1 MRQVVCPVLLS
12 LLVTTAAHA
21 QSAVSVRVTDQNGLP
36 VPNTMLTLKH
46 GPFRHTGTCDA
57 DGSYRFLGLE
67 AGEYELV
74 AVADGY
80 FPAEKEFLVKPRQPV
95 VLLVELTPRSVTHE
109 EIEVRAADVHLGE
122 TSASRLLTHQELAS
136 LPATARRDIPSLA
149 LFAFPGAT
157 LSHDNFVH
165 VRGHE
170 VSLQES
176 VNGVTFLDNPQEQF
190 SPGLT
195 PESFETITLISGS
208 FPAEYGNRFGGIVE
222 ATTRSGFDLDG
233 HGSASLSMGSF
244 QTHSSFAEY
253 GASRGKWGYYVFA
266 SGFTT
271 DWYLNPPEPQAFHD
285 FGFGLRGNGQ
295 VDYRSSN
302 DSLSLFVAGGGTN
315 FNLPNLEEDEEEG
328 RDAARRLRSHTVIL
342 HWQHLFSPATL
353 WTSSVYERKL
363 SDRLVPTND
372 PVTPFGDGN
381 RSSLTVGGKSDLLHV
396 WRNHIFKAGFDLAR
410 LRLRERLAFDAR
422 EELLPPEDPEPFTF
436 ARRKT
441 GGQASFYVQDHL
453 SITPHWTAD
462 IGLRW
467 DYFHLLDSSEQVSP
481 RIAVAYHIPRTQ
493 STLRFAYNRYFSP
506 YPIEFALLANFFG
519 TSAPE
524 AEDRV
529 GPLQPYRQH
538 YFETGW
544 IQEVH
549 PRLLLEVNG
558 FYHRGTRPFE
568 YREISITRL
577 FLPVNSTRAVSYGT
591 EVTVTLRELK
601 RLGLSARL
609 QYAYQRTF
617 FFGPLAGGFALGEEI
632 EAGEK
637 FLPAF
642 DEPHSG
648 TAVLQFHRRWHDFSA
663 QWVIRYGSGTATRDG
678 EERLP
683 GHTTADFGASLSIL
697 QRERASVR
705 LEFTLANIT
714 DHRYA
719 IAKESEETP
728 IQFAAPRVV
737 SGRIKVS
744 F

>member
-1 MRQVVCPVLLS
+1 MGRALRPLLF
-12 LLVTTAAHA
+12 LLFATAVHA
-21 QSAVSVRVTDQNGLP
+21 QSTISVRVTDQNGLP
-36 VPNTMLTLKH
+36 VPNAMLVLKQ
-46 GPFRHTGTCDA
+46 GPFQRMGTSDA
-57 DGSYRFLGLE
+57 GGSYRFLGLE
-67 AGEYELV
+67 PGEYELV

-95 VLLVELTPRSVTHE
+95 VLLVELIPRSVAHE

-208 FPAEYGNRFGGIVE
+208 FPAEYGSRFGGIAE

-233 HGSASLSMGSF
+233 HGSASLSLGSF

-253 GASRGKWGYYVFA
+253 GDTRGKWGFYVSA

-271 DWYLNPPEPQAFHD
+271 DWYLNPPEPEAFHD
-285 FGFGLRGNGQ
+285 FGFGLRGSGQ

-342 HWQHLFSPATL
+342 HWQHTFSPATL
-353 WTSSVYERKL
+353 WTSAVYERKL
-363 SDRLVPTND
+363 NDRLVPTTD
-372 PVTPFGDGN
+372 PVTPLGDGR
-381 RSSLTVGGKSDLLHV
+381 RSSQTVGGKSDLLHV
-396 WRNHIFKAGFDLAR
+396 WRNHIFKTGFDLTR
-410 LRLRERLAFDAR
+410 LRLGEQFAFDAR
-422 EELLPPEDPEPFTF
+422 EEPLPPEDPEPFTF
-436 ARRKT
+436 AQREA

-453 SITPHWTAD
+453 SITPQWTAD

-467 DYFHLLDSSEQVSP
+467 DYFQLLHSFNQVSP
-481 RIAVAYHIPRTQ
+481 RLAVAYHIPRSQ

-506 YPIEFALLANFFG
+506 YPIEYALLANFFG

-524 AEDRV
+524 PDDRA

-538 YFETGW
+538 YLEGGW

-549 PRLLLEVNG
+549 PRLILEVNG

-577 FLPVNSTRAVSYGT
+577 FLPINSTRAVSYGT
-591 EVTVTLRELK
+591 EITVNLRELK
-601 RLGLSARL
+601 HLGLSGRL

-632 EAGEK
+632 EPGEK

-648 TAVLQFHRRWHDFSA
+648 TAVLLFHRRWHDFSA
-663 QWVIRYGSGTATRDG
+663 HWTIRYGSGTAAKDG

-683 GHTTADFGASLSIL
+683 GHTTADFGVGLSVL
-697 QRERASVR
+697 EREHTSVR
-705 LEFTLANIT
+705 LEFALANIT
-714 DHRYA
+714 DYRYS

-728 IQFAAPRVV
+728 IQFASPRMV